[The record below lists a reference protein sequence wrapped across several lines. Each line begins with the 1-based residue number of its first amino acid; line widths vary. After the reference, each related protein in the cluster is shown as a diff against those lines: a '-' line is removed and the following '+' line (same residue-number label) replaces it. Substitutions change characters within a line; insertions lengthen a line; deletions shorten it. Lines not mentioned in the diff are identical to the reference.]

1 MVVFPVW
8 SRAMAIINRRGIVI
22 YRTLR
27 RKWYR
32 RIDNFIMAVIIV
44 NAVSLGMETS
54 EYFKAEYGT
63 ALRLIDNIA
72 LAIFTLEI
80 GMKMLIRRSR
90 FFRNAWNIFDF
101 LIVGVSLLT
110 FIPQL
115 SVLRSLR
122 ILRIFLLISFM
133 PRLRFI
139 VQSLLLSLP
148 GIFGISILLAVMFYV
163 FGVIATQ
170 IFGADNPY
178 TFGSLGRSLYSLF
191 RITTLDGGWTI
202 INKVLKNHHYAYFFF
217 IPFILLSSYIILNI
231 FIAIIVNS
239 MREARL
245 RNEEKARKEERRN
258 EEKARKAALDAE
270 VKRSDEALGKM
281 ENLMQKLN
289 EIDERLARMEAAD
302 GNGKGAASEP
312 KDRS

>member
-1 MVVFPVW
+1 
-8 SRAMAIINRRGIVI
+8 MAFLSKRGIVRI
-22 YRTLR
+22 FRTLR
-27 RKWYR
+27 RER
-32 RIDNFIMAVIIV
+32 RLNSRLIDNFIMVVIII
-44 NAVSLGMETS
+44 NAISLGMETS
-54 EYFKAEYGT
+54 EYFNAEYGT

-72 LAIFTLEI
+72 LGIFTLEI
-80 GMKMLIRRSR
+80 GTKMLLMRMR

-133 PRLRFI
+133 PKLRFI

-148 GIFGISILLAVMFYV
+148 GILGISILLAVMFYV

-178 TFGSLGRSLYSLF
+178 TFGTLGRSLYSLF
-191 RITTLDGGWTI
+191 RITTLDGCWTI

-245 RNEEKARKEERRN
+245 RNEEKS
-258 EEKARKAALDAE
+258 RKAALDAE
-270 VKRSDEALGKM
+270 VKRSDEALDKM
-281 ENLMQKLN
+281 ENLMKKLN
-289 EIDERLARMEAAD
+289 EIDERLARMEAAQAS
-302 GNGKGAASEP
+302 GKEAVPGPET
-312 KDRS
+312 RH

>member
-1 MVVFPVW
+1 
-8 SRAMAIINRRGIVI
+8 MAFISRRGIVRVF
-22 YRTLR
+22 RTLR
-27 RKWYR
+27 RER
-32 RIDNFIMAVIIV
+32 RLNSRIINNFIRVVIIV
-44 NAVSLGMETS
+44 NAISLGMETS
-54 EYFKAEYGT
+54 QYFNAEYGT
-63 ALRLIDNIA
+63 ALRLIDNLA
-72 LAIFTLEI
+72 LGIFTLEI
-80 GMKMLIRRSR
+80 GTKMLLMRSR

-110 FIPQL
+110 FLPQL

-163 FGVIATQ
+163 SGVIATQ

-178 TFGSLGRSLYSLF
+178 TFGTLGRSLYSLF
-191 RITTLDGGWTI
+191 RITTLDGCWTI
-202 INKVLKNHHYAYFFF
+202 INKVLKNHQYAYFFF

-245 RNEEKARKEERRN
+245 RNEEKARQE
-258 EEKARKAALDAE
+258 ALDAE
-270 VKRSDEALGKM
+270 VKRSDEALDKM
-281 ENLMQKLN
+281 ESLLKKLN
-289 EIDERLARMEAAD
+289 EIDERLARMEMAQV
-302 GNGKGAASEP
+302 GGKEAASEP

>member
-1 MVVFPVW
+1 
-8 SRAMAIINRRGIVI
+8 MAFLSKRGIVRI
-22 YRTLR
+22 FRTLR
-27 RKWYR
+27 RER
-32 RIDNFIMAVIIV
+32 RLNSRSIDNFIMAVIVV
-44 NAVSLGMETS
+44 NAISLGMETS
-54 EYFKAEYGT
+54 HYFNAEYGT
-63 ALRLIDNIA
+63 VLRLIDNIA
-72 LAIFTLEI
+72 LAIFTFEI
-80 GMKMLIRRSR
+80 GMKMLLMRSR
-90 FFRNAWNIFDF
+90 FFRNPWNVFDF

-110 FIPQL
+110 FIPPL

-122 ILRIFLLISFM
+122 ILRIFLIISFM

-178 TFGSLGRSLYSLF
+178 TFGSLGRSFYSLF
-191 RITTLDGGWTI
+191 RIMTLDGCWTI
-202 INKVLKNHHYAYFFF
+202 INKVLKNHQYAYFFF

-245 RNEEKARKEERRN
+245 RNEEKAREERLQKK
-258 EEKARKAALDAE
+258 EKARQAE
-270 VKRSDEALGKM
+270 MEADDRRSELVL
-281 ENLMQKLN
+281 ETLMKKLN
-289 EIDERLARMEAAD
+289 EIDARIARMEAA
-302 GNGKGAASEP
+302 N
-312 KDRS
+312 RSGEEEAPETKRVPE

>member
-1 MVVFPVW
+1 
-8 SRAMAIINRRGIVI
+8 MAFISKRGIVRI
-22 YRTLR
+22 FRTLR
-27 RKWYR
+27 RER
-32 RIDNFIMAVIIV
+32 RLNSRIIDNFIMAVIVV
-44 NAVSLGMETS
+44 NAISLGMETS
-54 EYFKAEYGT
+54 HYFNAEYGT
-63 ALRLIDNIA
+63 LLRLIDNVA

-80 GMKMLIRRSR
+80 GMKMLLTRSR

-101 LIVGVSLLT
+101 LIVGLSLLT

-178 TFGSLGRSLYSLF
+178 TFGSLGRSFYSLF
-191 RITTLDGGWTI
+191 RIMTLDGCWTI
-202 INKVLKNHHYAYFFF
+202 INKVLKNHQYAYFFF

-245 RNEEKARKEERRN
+245 RNEEKAREERQRN
-258 EEKARKAALDAE
+258 KEKVRQAEIEADDRRSELVLDT
-270 VKRSDEALGKM
+270 
-281 ENLMQKLN
+281 LMKKLN
-289 EIDERLARMEAAD
+289 EIDERIARMEAA
-302 GNGKGAASEP
+302 NRSGKEETAGAKRVSG
-312 KDRS
+312 